1 MLPIEELLL
10 LLSVGLL
17 IWFWIE
23 SLRARE
29 IAMRAASQACAE
41 EGLQLLDETVSGQ
54 GLRFVR
60 NDSGTLEFQ
69 RDFGFEFTDTG
80 DNRRRGRLILEGR
93 RVTLMQ
99 LQPQLYIVPRQD
111 H

>member
-10 LLSVGLL
+10 LLCVLLL

-54 GLRFVR
+54 GLRFAR
-60 NDSGTLEFQ
+60 NANGTLEFQ
-69 RDFGFEFTDTG
+69 REFGFEFTDTG
-80 DNRRRGRLILEGR
+80 DNRRRGKLTLEGR
-93 RVTLMQ
+93 RVTLLQ